1 MRNHLITLLV
11 VVIAGVLCATSAS
24 AVPVE
29 FAVTGSYGVG
39 LGSHACGWWGGGT
52 FAGRI
57 YGDLD
62 MADPYSPTLTFV
74 DSDLVVTSGYY
85 EQWNDWWDY
94 DPETDTWSFHPVMIG
109 YGDLTG
115 QSVLFSSQTI
125 YWDGTWWYYDPHFD
139 LQCPTPG
146 GGMGLPFSDY
156 VEFTTPTSWS
166 LSPPEGLKLFQGA
179 FSAYFFIPMWNG
191 GADASL
197 TGSQVPEPG
206 TLSLIAPALLG
217 FAGLAFRRMRR
228 S

>member
-11 VVIAGVLCATSAS
+11 VLIACVIGETMAA

-85 EQWNDWWDY
+85 EQWNDWWVY

-115 QSVLFSSQTI
+115 LSVSFSTTPI
-125 YWDGTWWYYDPHFD
+125 EWWDGHWGEVAFD

-146 GGMGLPFSDY
+146 GGMGLPFYEHID
-156 VEFTTPTSWS
+156 FGPGANSWY
-166 LSPPEGLKLFQGA
+166 LSPPEDFFVPA
-179 FSAYFFIPMWNG
+179 ATFSAYFFIPMGNG
-191 GADASL
+191 GADASF
-197 TGSQVPEPG
+197 TGVQVPEPS
-206 TLSLIAPALLG
+206 TLCMIFGGMVCLAGALK
-217 FAGLAFRRMRR
+217 RRALRK
-228 S
+228 